1 MNGADQLHVVLGAT
15 GGAGGALV
23 SELAGGGHWVRAVSR
38 KPTADL
44 PEGVEQMAAD
54 AADPAQTRTACAGA
68 TVVYHCVQPPYQR
81 WAAEFPPLTQSIAD
95 GAAAAG
101 ARLVY
106 ADNLYAYGPVHGPIT
121 EDLPAQPTTNKGR
134 IRAVMAERL
143 LAAHRSGTL
152 QVAIGRSS
160 DYYGPGGA
168 NSVVGDILFG
178 AAVKGN
184 RARWLGRMDLPHSLN
199 YLPDVARA
207 LIILG
212 ARPEA
217 LGEVWHLPAAEP
229 VTGRG
234 FVELIAAAL
243 GRPVKVTATS
253 RLALRLAGLFD
264 PRARESAEMLY
275 QWERP
280 FVLDASKFQRAFGPL
295 EPTPHPQAVAATVAW
310 FQQRAG
316 RTRR

>member
-1 MNGADQLHVVLGAT
+1 MNAADQLHVVLGAT

-23 SELAGGGHWVRAVSR
+23 RELAGRDHRVRAVSR
-38 KPTADL
+38 KPALDL
-44 PEGVEQMAAD
+44 PEGVDPLAAD
-54 AADPAQTRTACAGA
+54 AADPAQARTACQGA
-68 TVVYHCVQPPYQR
+68 AVVYHCVQPPYER
-81 WAAEFPPLTQSIAD
+81 WAAEFPTLTQSIAD
-95 GAAAAG
+95 AAAGAG

-106 ADNLYAYGPVHGPIT
+106 ADNLYAYGPVDGPLT
-121 EDLPAQPTTNKGR
+121 EDLPVLATTRKGR
-134 IRAVMAERL
+134 VRTLMAERL

-178 AAVKGN
+178 AAAKGE
-184 RARWLGRMDLPHSLN
+184 RARWLGRLDVPHSLN
-199 YLPDVARA
+199 YLPDVAGA
-207 LIILG
+207 LITLG

-217 LGEVWHLPAAEP
+217 LGGVWHLPAAEP
-229 VTGRG
+229 LTGRA
-234 FVELIAAAL
+234 FVALIAAAV
-243 GRPVKVTATS
+243 GRPVRVTATS
-253 RLALRLAGLFD
+253 RLALRVAGVFD

-295 EPTPHPQAVAATVAW
+295 EPTPHQQAVATTVAW
-310 FQQRAG
+310 FRERAG